1 LNHLQQKNPLQR
13 KRPLFQ
19 RTEGVSEGEE
29 EEIEIIE
36 EPVSG
41 AEEEISFG
49 DIDEAPTTK
58 EPEIEDVQDVSSYI
72 DSAEEVT
79 KSQTEGVSEGEE
91 EEIEIIEEPGS
102 GAEEEISF
110 GDIDEAPTTKEPE
123 IEDLS
128 EEMTGGAVKEEI
140 STEDEKLDLTES
152 QDKER
157 NIEDAEEFISK
168 GKYLEA
174 MNIYQGILSS
184 NPEDKKALQ
193 RIEELKTLFK
203 LMGKDKEAL
212 ISKLNLFLESIN
224 KKRDEFYRGSERDS

>member
-1 LNHLQQKNPLQR
+1 MKHQQPR
-13 KRPLFQ
+13 
-19 RTEGVSEGEE
+19 
-29 EEIEIIE
+29 
-36 EPVSG
+36 
-41 AEEEISFG
+41 
-49 DIDEAPTTK
+49 
-58 EPEIEDVQDVSSYI
+58 
-72 DSAEEVT
+72 
-79 KSQTEGVSEGEE
+79 
-91 EEIEIIEEPGS
+91 
-102 GAEEEISF
+102 
-110 GDIDEAPTTKEPE
+110 
-123 IEDLS
+123 
-128 EEMTGGAVKEEI
+128 EI